1 MQTHDVNSNDML
13 ESPCKILLVIAEKKK
28 KKTLPIINMEKEKEK
43 DRQCPFAFGLFEDG
57 FSSLLCYISEKT
69 IFCNR

>member
-1 MQTHDVNSNDML
+1 MTCWNLHVKS
-13 ESPCKILLVIAEKKK
+13 SSLLLRKKK
-28 KKTLPIINMEKEKEK
+28 KKTLPIINMEKEKEKEK

-69 IFCNR
+69 IYLLQ

>member
-1 MQTHDVNSNDML
+1 M
-13 ESPCKILLVIAEKKK
+13 EK
-28 KKTLPIINMEKEKEK
+28 EKEKEK